1 MTTNEKPFP
10 MTDERF
16 TVLLGQARDLARLVD
31 TTGVRRIALSLG
43 QLRLEIEAGAAPVT
57 ITGAPLPPA
66 PPPEADLDGHVMSAP
81 LVGVFFRAP
90 EPGAPPFVEA
100 GDRVE
105 VGQRLAI
112 VEAMKMMNDVVA
124 DRAGVVRTIHV
135 TNGEVVEHGQ
145 PLFTVEPA

>member
-1 MTTNEKPFP
+1 VTTNEKSFP
-10 MTDERF
+10 LTDERF
-16 TVLLGQARDLARLVD
+16 TVLLGQAQALARLVD

-43 QLRLEIEAGAAPVT
+43 QLRLEIEAGPAVPVPELV
-57 ITGAPLPPA
+57 G
-66 PPPEADLDGHVMSAP
+66 PPPGPDLGGHVVSAP

-124 DRAGVVRTIHV
+124 DRAGVVRTIHA